1 MQPKT
6 MTLKLNDKQ
15 LSTLRGIAKRSGFIM
30 DRGKLVGDGS
40 IQQMLVAVADGQ
52 YSMAVWPLDKDDDK

>member
-30 DRGKLVGDGS
+30 DRGKLVGAGS